1 VLHFV
6 IEMTAAVGCGL
17 T

>member
-1 VLHFV
+1 MSGFALD
-6 IEMTAAVGCGL
+6 AVGCGL